1 MHDWPNI
8 YHHIICII
16 SYFTIYKVKFS
27 LTFPWA
33 SQKLLSAAKEHWH
46 NFCIWRHN
54 NCTVIVIVCRYF
66 YKNWEGAA
74 HCIYDLVQSCSA
86 AVRTRN
92 CSVDTDKL
100 YYRLQTPVTTYS
112 IVWSRLLGIL
122 TLFLTRTHGRL
133 CCRKY
138 LLLNGRCQ
146 WLATPQ

>member
-86 AVRTRN
+86 AVWTRD
-92 CSVDTDKL
+92 CSIDTDKL
-100 YYRLQTPVTTYS
+100 YYRHQLQPTALSGRGCWVFWRFSWPA
-112 IVWSRLLGIL
+112 L
-122 TLFLTRTHGRL
+122 TGNSAVRGN
-133 CCRKY
+133 Y
-138 LLLNGRCQ
+138 LLCPL
-146 WLATPQ
+146 WLTGSPSQ